1 MTDNTQVGGI
11 AGDALRQYVER
22 IERLQVEQDALK
34 ADIKDAF
41 AEAKGNGFDVKV
53 MRQIIRKR
61 KLDAQMLAE
70 MEEVE
75 HLYRRALGME

>member
-1 MTDNTQVGGI
+1 MTDTTQVDI
-11 AGDALRQYVER
+11 AGIALRQYIER
-22 IERLQVEQDALK
+22 IELLEEEK
-34 ADIKDAF
+34 ASLTTDIKDVF

-75 HLYRRALGME
+75 HLYRRALGMDT